1 MNAAV
6 SIRLARPADLPA
18 ISAIYN
24 DAVLTTTASFAE
36 EPETRDERRAWFES
50 HVADGYPVFVAE
62 MDGSV
67 VGWSSLSRYHARVCY
82 RFTAE
87 VSVYV
92 AADFRGLGI
101 GRLLLAPLLDAA
113 CARGLHTLIAGV
125 TSDNDA
131 SLRLHASFG
140 FVPIGQFREV
150 GFKFGRW
157 LNVIALQWMVEKP

>member
-1 MNAAV
+1 MDICV
-6 SIRLARPADLPA
+6 RPAGAGDLPA
-18 ISAIYN
+18 ISDIYN

-36 EPETRDERRAWFES
+36 EPETLDERRAWFES

-62 MDGSV
+62 TAGRV
-67 VGWSSLSRYHARVCY
+67 VGWSSLSRFHARVCY

-92 AADFRGLGI
+92 AAEFRGQGI

-113 CARGLHTLIAGV
+113 RARGLHTLIAGV
-125 TSDNDA
+125 TADNAA

-150 GFKFGRW
+150 GLKFGRW